1 MIKKEKTERKRM
13 SGILVHP
20 TSFPSP
26 HGIGDLGKGAY
37 DFIDYLEETGQ
48 HLWQVLPLGP
58 TGFGD
63 SPYQSLSAFAGQIY
77 IISPELLIKDGLL
90 ENHDLEGEGEWD
102 PKKVDY
108 GTAIQYKVRI
118 LKKAYERF
126 LEKRI
131 SGAFAAEAAEE
142 AKRTAAEAQQAA
154 GNADC
159 VQDAVS
165 SDACPSAAVKKT
177 GKIIPLDVQF
187 EDFCSRQAY
196 WLNDYALFC
205 AVKDDFQGRCWL
217 DWDDD
222 IRDGEASARAAYSV
236 KLAREIGFFKFT
248 QFLFQK
254 QWDSLRE
261 YAAQKEIIIIGD
273 IPIFMAIDCCDV
285 WSRKELFKLD
295 SKGYPTEVA
304 GVPPDYFS
312 ATGQLWGN
320 PLYDWAEHEKS
331 GYEWWISRVKRQLEL
346 VDYVRIDHFRGF
358 ESYWSVPADSE
369 NAINGEWLEGPGAK
383 LFKAMQKEI
392 GEDLPI
398 IAEDLGIITE
408 EVEALRDEFH
418 FPGMKVLQFG
428 YGDMT
433 DVKYIPQFYDTT
445 NCVCYTGTHDNET
458 TLGWYLHQSEEVK
471 DRIRR
476 TGNCDGSGVSLDFIR
491 FALGSIAK
499 YAIFP
504 IQDLLQLD
512 NEARMNTPG
521 VAAAN
526 WAFRYEQW
534 QLDEAWRKDW
544 LKIYTKVFGR

>member
-1 MIKKEKTERKRM
+1 M
-13 SGILVHP
+13 HP

-37 DFIDYLEETGQ
+37 DFIDFLEATGQ

-77 IISPELLIKDGLL
+77 IVSPELLKKDGLL
-90 ENHDLEGEGEWD
+90 EDYDLEGEPAWD

-108 GTAIQYKVRI
+108 GPAIEYKVSI
-118 LKKAYERF
+118 LRKAYAHF
-126 LEKRI
+126 LQK
-131 SGAFAAEAAEE
+131 EAA
-142 AKRTAAEAQQAA
+142 
-154 GNADC
+154 G
-159 VQDAVS
+159 S
-165 SDACPSAAVKKT
+165 W
-177 GKIIPLDVQF
+177 KIPEQF
-187 EDFCSRQAY
+187 EQFCRDQAY
-196 WLNDYALFC
+196 WLDDYALFC
-205 AVKDDFQGRCWL
+205 AVKDSFQGRCWL
-217 DWDDD
+217 DWDED
-222 IRDGEASARAAYSV
+222 IRVGTAAAKAAYRQ
-236 KLAREIGFFKFT
+236 KLKDEIRFYMFT

-254 QWDSLRE
+254 QWDALKE
-261 YAAQKEIIIIGD
+261 YAEEKEIMIIGD

-285 WSRKELFKLD
+285 WSQKKLFRLD

-312 ATGQLWGN
+312 ETGQLWGN
-320 PLYDWAEHEKS
+320 PLYDWAQHEKT
-331 GYEWWISRVKRQLEL
+331 GYAWWVSRIKRQLEL
-346 VDYVRIDHFRGF
+346 VDCVRIDHFRGF
-358 ESYWSVPADSE
+358 ESYWSIPADAE
-369 NAINGEWLEGPGAK
+369 NAIKGEWLEGPGAK
-383 LFKAMQKEI
+383 LFKAMQKEL

-428 YGDMT
+428 YGDMNDT
-433 DVKYIPQFYDTT
+433 KYVPQFYDTT

-458 TLGWYLHQSEEVK
+458 TLGWYQHQSEEVK

-512 NEARMNTPG
+512 NDARMNTPG
-521 VAAAN
+521 VAVAN

-544 LKIYTKVFGR
+544 MKIYTKVYGR

>member
-1 MIKKEKTERKRM
+1 MDNKEKNTTMEAKVNASADKAVSTDSAAEAAVIEKPVRKRM

-20 TSFPSP
+20 TSFPSA

-37 DFIDYLEETGQ
+37 DFIDFLEATGQ

-63 SPYQSLSAFAGQIY
+63 SPYQSLSAFAGQVY
-77 IISPELLIKDGLL
+77 IISPELLKKDGLL
-90 ENHDLEGEGEWD
+90 EDKDFEGEPSWD

-108 GTAIQYKVRI
+108 GPVIQFKVAL
-118 LKKAYERF
+118 LKKAYQHF
-126 LEKRI
+126 LEKEETLEEL
-131 SGAFAAEAAEE
+131 GEEFASF
-142 AKRTAAEAQQAA
+142 
-154 GNADC
+154 C
-159 VQDAVS
+159 
-165 SDACPSAAVKKT
+165 KK
-177 GKIIPLDVQF
+177 Q
-187 EDFCSRQAY
+187 SY
-196 WLNDYALFC
+196 WLDDYALFS

-217 DWDDD
+217 DWDAD
-222 IRDGEASARAAYSV
+222 IRDRKASAVAAYSA
-236 KLAREIGFFKFT
+236 KLADQIRYYKFT

-254 QWDSLRE
+254 QWDALKE
-261 YAAQKEIIIIGD
+261 YAQDKEIFIIGD
-273 IPIFMAIDCCDV
+273 IPIFMAIDCCDG
-285 WSRKELFKLD
+285 WSQKALFKLD

-320 PLYDWAEHEKS
+320 PLYDWKAHEKS
-331 GYEWWISRVKRQLEL
+331 GYKWWISRVKRQLEL
-346 VDYVRIDHFRGF
+346 VDYVRVDHFRGF
-358 ESYWSVPADSE
+358 ESYWSIPADSE

-383 LFKAMQKEI
+383 LFKAMQKEL
-392 GEDLPI
+392 GEELPI

-408 EVEALRDEFH
+408 EVEELRDQFH

-428 YGDMT
+428 YGDMNDT
-433 DVKYIPQFYDTT
+433 KYVPQFYDTT

-458 TLGWYLHQSEEVK
+458 TVGWYQHQSEEVK

-534 QLDEAWRKDW
+534 QLEEAWRKDW
-544 LKIYTKVFGR
+544 LKIYTKVYGR

>member
-1 MIKKEKTERKRM
+1 MSTIEKNTTTSAPEEKPVRKRM

-37 DFIDYLEETGQ
+37 DFIDFLEETGQ

-77 IISPELLIKDGLL
+77 IISPELLKEDGLL
-90 ENHDLEGEGEWD
+90 EDPDLEGEPSWD
-102 PKKVDY
+102 PKKIDY
-108 GTAIQYKVRI
+108 GTAIEYKVRV
-118 LKKAYERF
+118 LRRAYARF
-126 LEKRI
+126 LEKEA
-131 SGAFAAEAAEE
+131 SGAWNNAAPETSGVEE
-142 AKRTAAEAQQAA
+142 SES
-154 GNADC
+154 G
-159 VQDAVS
+159 
-165 SDACPSAAVKKT
+165 KKDL
-177 GKIIPLDVQF
+177 PLPEQF
-187 EDFCSRQAY
+187 DQFCKKQSY
-196 WLNDYALFC
+196 WLDDYALFF
-205 AVKDDFQGRCWL
+205 AVKESFGGRCWL

-222 IRDGEASARAAYSV
+222 IRDGIPSAKAAYTE
-236 KLAREIGFFKFT
+236 KLRDEIRFCKFA

-254 QWDSLRE
+254 QWLALRE
-261 YAAQKEIIIIGD
+261 YAAEKEVTIIGD

-285 WSRKELFKLD
+285 WSQKKLFKLD

-320 PLYDWAEHEKS
+320 PLYDWDAHEKT
-331 GYEWWISRVKRQLEL
+331 GYAWWVNRLRRQLEL
-346 VDYVRIDHFRGF
+346 VDCIRIDHFRGF
-358 ESYWSVPADSE
+358 EAYWSVPADAE
-369 NAINGEWLEGPGAK
+369 TAINGEWIKGPGAK
-383 LFKAMQKEI
+383 LFRAMQKEL
-392 GEDLPI
+392 GKDLPI

-408 EVEALRDEFH
+408 EVEALRDEFG

-433 DVKYIPQFYDTT
+433 DDKYIPQYYDTT
-445 NCVCYTGTHDNET
+445 NCVCYTGTHDNDT
-458 TLGWYLHQSEEVK
+458 TVGWYQVQNEEVK

-504 IQDLLQLD
+504 IQDLLQLGS
-512 NEARMNTPG
+512 EARMNTPG
-521 VAAAN
+521 VAVAN

-534 QLDEAWRKDW
+534 QLDEAWRKEW